1 MRPED
6 LDEVLEIERASF
18 SMPWSRGAFLYE
30 MQQNRVARC
39 WALREGARVVGYL
52 CLWEVADEVHIT
64 NIAVRPDCRRRGLG
78 RTLLGGILDEA
89 RQRRIRLVVLE
100 VRPSNTEARTLYES
114 FGFRVVGRRRGNY
127 YDTAEDALVIEGAL
141 PTADG
146 VAGTL
151 TGDPAR
157 PQAASGTVKVDMNL
171 VRTGVD
177 KRDADMRGKNFLDTE
192 VEANRWVTFEMTGVE
207 IAGPLEPGKSIP
219 AKVRG
224 ILTVKQKPVERI
236 ADATVTWIKLT
247 PEQVENQKRYG
258 FTADNIKV
266 RARLATTFT
275 DHGMQVPQLLIFK
288 VSNDIQLETDLTFAR
303 Q

>member
-1 MRPED
+1 MTRGMT
-6 LDEVLEIERASF
+6 VLA
-18 SMPWSRGAFLYE
+18 
-30 MQQNRVARC
+30 
-39 WALREGARVVGYL
+39 
-52 CLWEVADEVHIT
+52 T
-64 NIAVRPDCRRRGLG
+64 
-78 RTLLGGILDEA
+78 
-89 RQRRIRLVVLE
+89 LVVVATSSGPVLAETMALKLLPNYSRATFKSDAPLE
-100 VRPSNTEARTLYES
+100 TFVGNTA
-114 FGFRVVGRRRGNY
+114 
-127 YDTAEDALVIEGAL
+127 AE
-141 PTADG
+141 G

-151 TGDPAR
+151 TVDPAR

-192 VEANRWVTFEMTGVE
+192 VEANRWVTFEMKSVE
-207 IAGPLEPGKSIP
+207 IAGPLEPGKAIP

-224 ILTVKQKPVERI
+224 ILTVKQKPVERL

-247 PEQVENQKRYG
+247 PEQVENQKRFG

-288 VSNDIQLETDLTFAR
+288 VSNDIQLETDLTFVR